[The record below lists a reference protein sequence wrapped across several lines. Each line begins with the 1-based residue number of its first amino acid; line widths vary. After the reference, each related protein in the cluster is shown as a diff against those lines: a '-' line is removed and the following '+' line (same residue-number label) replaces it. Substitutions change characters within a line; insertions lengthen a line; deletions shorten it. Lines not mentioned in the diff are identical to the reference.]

1 MSTQNATAPD
11 TQICPALTATQ
22 PQKKGRPKVAA
33 AHWQAAAGEKR
44 NWVDESEP
52 QSETF
57 SVEEDNDLDSS
68 PDYQVRH
75 NSSLHRS

>member
-1 MSTQNATAPD
+1 MSAQNATTPD

-22 PQKKGRPKVAA
+22 PQKQGRPKVAA
-33 AHWQAAAGEKR
+33 AQAAAGEKR

-57 SVEEDNDLDSS
+57 SVEEDINGLDSS